1 MRTADKIISSV
12 VIFIICLFAGGCTT
26 KYYTRSAD
34 REVYRIIAQKSMM
47 VTNMDTKFS
56 IETNPPPDLSDCPIN
71 DRVEESLGAEADIEK
86 GARVIT
92 LDKALELAVKH
103 SREYQSQKEALYL
116 RALSLSLTRH
126 NTPPLFPRQRLRQ
139 EEIHSGVDNL
149 VDSKRFYAG
158 GSATL
163 ESLLFTGGKIVT
175 DFSMNFSKFLKGD
188 PQALLSSTMGASI
201 TQPLLRG
208 AGYKIA
214 VENLTQA
221 ERDFLYAVR
230 NFTRYRKD
238 FAIKIATAYYGV
250 LQNRDRV
257 RNSYRGLVNYRAN
270 VERDTAFVA
279 EGLRAQAQLDELKQA
294 ELSTESS
301 WINAVISYKQSLDQ
315 FKITLGLPLSTKIVL
330 DDTELTKLQITHP
343 QITVEDAIKI
353 AEASR
358 LDLHNQR
365 DQLEDAERKLHIAK
379 NNMLPNLDLTG
390 SVYLPDRPGNKGL
403 PDFNNPQW
411 DANVSLRVPL
421 DKKADRNTLRAA
433 QIALTQ
439 AKRDYDLKLDNVRLE
454 IVNDW
459 RALDQAKR
467 NYEISLAGVKVSERR
482 VEEQN
487 LRAELGR
494 STAREVVAAQ
504 DSLIKSRDDLTAA
517 VIAHTLARLRFYS
530 DMGILMINDRG
541 KWEEMADAG
550 VNGNNK
556 QN

>member
-1 MRTADKIISSV
+1 MLRVEAKARLISAV
-12 VIFIICLFAGGCTT
+12 MLLAILILAGCTA

-34 REVYRIIAQKSMM
+34 REVYKIIAEKSVT
-47 VTNMDTKFS
+47 VTNMDEKFT
-56 IETNPPPDLSDCPIN
+56 IQTNPPPDLSDCPIN
-71 DRVEESLGAEADIEK
+71 DKVEESLGAEADMEK
-86 GARVIT
+86 GARIIT

-103 SREYQSQKEALYL
+103 SREYQAQKESLYL
-116 RALSLSLTRH
+116 KALRLSDVRH
-126 NTPPLFPRQRLRQ
+126 TTPPLFPRQRLRNQ
-139 EEIHSGVDNL
+139 EIHAGVDDL
-149 VDSKRFYAG
+149 VDSKKFNAG

-175 DFSMNFSKFLKGD
+175 DFSMNFSRFLRGD

-221 ERDFLYAVR
+221 ERDFLYTVR

-294 ELSTESS
+294 ELATESS

-315 FKITLGLPLSTKIVL
+315 FKITLGLPLSVKIVL
-330 DDTELTKLQITHP
+330 DDSELTRLQIIHP
-343 QITVEDAIKI
+343 QITVEEAIKI

-358 LDLHNQR
+358 LDLHNER
-365 DQLEDAERKLHIAK
+365 DSVEDAERKLKIAV
-379 NNMLPNLDLTG
+379 NNLLPRLDLSG
-390 SVYLPDRPGNKGL
+390 SVYLPDRNGNRAL

-411 DANVSLRVPL
+411 DASVNLQIPL
-421 DKKADRNTLRAA
+421 DKKADRNALRAS
-433 QIALTQ
+433 QIALDQ
-439 AKRDYDLKLDNVRLE
+439 ARRNYELKLDNVRLE
-454 IVNDW
+454 IINDW
-459 RALDQAKR
+459 RALDQARR

-530 DMGILMINDRG
+530 DMGILMINDKG
-541 KWEEMADAG
+541 KWEEMADA
-550 VNGNNK
+550 NENR

>member
-1 MRTADKIISSV
+1 MLRVEAKARLISAV
-12 VIFIICLFAGGCTT
+12 MLLAILILAGCTA

-34 REVYRIIAQKSMM
+34 REVYKIIAEKSVT
-47 VTNMDTKFS
+47 VTNMDEKFT
-56 IETNPPPDLSDCPIN
+56 IQTNPPPDLSDCPIN
-71 DRVEESLGAEADIEK
+71 DKVEESLGAEADMEK
-86 GARVIT
+86 GARIIT

-103 SREYQSQKEALYL
+103 SREYQAQKESLYL
-116 RALSLSLTRH
+116 KALRLSDVRH
-126 NTPPLFPRQRLRQ
+126 TTPPLFPRQRLRNQ
-139 EEIHSGVDNL
+139 EIHAGVDDL
-149 VDSKRFYAG
+149 VDSKRFNAG

-175 DFSMNFSKFLKGD
+175 DFSMNFSRFLRGD

-221 ERDFLYAVR
+221 ERDFLYTVR

-294 ELSTESS
+294 ELATESS

-315 FKITLGLPLSTKIVL
+315 FKITLGLPLSVKIVL
-330 DDTELTKLQITHP
+330 DDSELTRLQIIHP
-343 QITVEDAIKI
+343 QITVEEAIKI

-358 LDLHNQR
+358 LDLHNER
-365 DQLEDAERKLHIAK
+365 DSVEDAERKLKIAV
-379 NNMLPNLDLTG
+379 NNLLPRLDLSG
-390 SVYLPDRPGNKGL
+390 SVYLPDRNGNRAL

-411 DANVSLRVPL
+411 DASVNLQIPL
-421 DKKADRNTLRAA
+421 DKKADRNALRAS
-433 QIALTQ
+433 QIALDQ
-439 AKRDYDLKLDNVRLE
+439 ARRNYELKLDNVRLE
-454 IVNDW
+454 IINDW
-459 RALDQAKR
+459 RALDQARR

-530 DMGILMINDRG
+530 DMGILMINDKG
-541 KWEEMADAG
+541 KWEEMADA
-550 VNGNNK
+550 NENR